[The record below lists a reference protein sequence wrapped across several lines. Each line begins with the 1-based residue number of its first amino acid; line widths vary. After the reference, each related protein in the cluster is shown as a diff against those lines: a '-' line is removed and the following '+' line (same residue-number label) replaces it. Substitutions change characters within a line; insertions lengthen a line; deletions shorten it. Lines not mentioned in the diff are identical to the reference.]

1 MFFFK
6 QKTAYEMRISDW
18 SSDVCSSD
26 LDYPR
31 SRWLVGPSLCCFTV
45 GADPPQCSRFTFPI
59 EKVTRRFDLYHR
71 KHAEHA
77 EPHPN
82 CQQSSVPWQC
92 TVLEGT
98 AKRSHVQRQDRYRP
112 FEKGARS
119 PICGARPPVF
129 HRPDH
134 RRSEE
139 HTSALQPLMRHSSAD
154 FCLKQKTKT
163 H

>member
-1 MFFFK
+1 MAR
-6 QKTAYEMRISDW
+6 QVQVR
-18 SSDVCSSD
+18 VCAPPGRK
-26 LDYPR
+26 LPPQPRDYPR

-98 AKRSHVQRQDRYRP
+98 AKRSHVQRQARY
-112 FEKGARS
+112 
-119 PICGARPPVF
+119 
-129 HRPDH
+129 

-139 HTSALQPLMRHSSAD
+139 RRLGKECVSTCRSRWSPYN
-154 FCLKQKTKT
+154 
-163 H
+163 